1 MALIPISTCEKFNEH
16 IQELIFNLSVKY
28 SEDYEADLEQE
39 DADAQENLFVSNEG
53 SIRRRKQ
60 FIDRV
65 YHSHEFTNMKEN
77 LLKIVKKLVQHKFEM
92 TTSVSGVKRDADD
105 QFYSALYQYLIEQA
119 RSSFKDM
126 IQKKTDE
133 FHQEIMPTPSKRF
146 PFSKIKVT
154 LQLKMSYS

>member
-1 MALIPISTCEKFNEH
+1 
-16 IQELIFNLSVKY
+16 
-28 SEDYEADLEQE
+28 LEQE

-92 TTSVSGVKRDADD
+92 TTPVSGVKRDADD

-126 IQKKTDE
+126 I
-133 FHQEIMPTPSKRF
+133 
-146 PFSKIKVT
+146 
-154 LQLKMSYS
+154 